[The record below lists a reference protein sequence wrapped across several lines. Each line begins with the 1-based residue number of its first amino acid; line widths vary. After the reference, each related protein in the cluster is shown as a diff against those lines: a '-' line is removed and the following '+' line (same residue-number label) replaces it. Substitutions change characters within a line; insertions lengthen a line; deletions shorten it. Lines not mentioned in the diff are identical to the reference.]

1 MDVTAQERE
10 NSVRRTIGE
19 RGERARSKG
28 ETVSSEPMEHAPLLG
43 SRSNGAVD
51 DVEAG
56 SPGGLHPSAKRQSR
70 GMFQRAAVLSV
81 AATLVL
87 FGLVAMVSVRGE
99 RSFGVSTLGEEEFDA
114 RDDVD
119 LDFVEDMDGGGSEG
133 RWTVSYTHL
142 RAHET

>member
-1 MDVTAQERE
+1 MDVTAEERE
-10 NSVRRTIGE
+10 NSVRCTIGE

-99 RSFGVSTLGEEEFDA
+99 RSFG
-114 RDDVD
+114 R
-119 LDFVEDMDGGGSEG
+119 
-133 RWTVSYTHL
+133 TVGPL
-142 RAHET
+142 QALK